1 MCGAALLPHFG
12 SVNAKPASMAIL
24 AKQCH
29 YPHNGSCTAS
39 CCSLKARA
47 WALAT
52 DQQRRG
58 IWAALSGAPS
68 PRSFP
73 APYMPGVVM
82 CVHRPPM
89 GQEAGHGVA
98 YLPPPLCGLQAL
110 RFQALKKSQRNFAV
124 RFCSIGPAAVGLAAH
139 GVRGCFAESRLIH
152 TTNGCAQHTPASGPT
167 SPSALR
173 QPAERGSRGPQ
184 HRKAAAALRYR
195 RCALRR
201 LRCHCSDQ
209 PAVGRCRHGRC
220 RHTAGRA
227 AAGSSHGKQ
236 FQYRLRPPAAGASR
250 WVDRRTR
257 DGFGGASA
265 LFVLTRATMPLEMTR
280 FPCVLALPPP
290 CSRRAA
296 RPQPALRRRPPPP
309 APRPR
314 SRRPASAAP
323 T

>member
-1 MCGAALLPHFG
+1 MASPTFHPRCAA
-12 SVNAKPASMAIL
+12 
-24 AKQCH
+24 
-29 YPHNGSCTAS
+29 Y
-39 CCSLKARA
+39 
-47 WALAT
+47 
-52 DQQRRG
+52 RR
-58 IWAALSGAPS
+58 SG
-68 PRSFP
+68 
-73 APYMPGVVM
+73 
-82 CVHRPPM
+82 
-89 GQEAGHGVA
+89 
-98 YLPPPLCGLQAL
+98 
-110 RFQALKKSQRNFAV
+110 FQALKKSQRNFAV

-152 TTNGCAQHTPASGPT
+152 TTNGCAQHTPARGAT

-201 LRCHCSDQ
+201 LHCHCSDQ

-265 LFVLTRATMPLEMTR
+265 LFVLTRATMPLEMTP
-280 FPCVLALPPP
+280 FPCCLLCLLPAAAEPHGH
-290 CSRRAA
+290 SRLCAGGPRHQRRGPEAGGQHRQHPREAEEGGRRQGHSQRA
-296 RPQPALRRRPPPP
+296 RRHR
-309 APRPR
+309 
-314 SRRPASAAP
+314 
-323 T
+323 